1 MAIFFATFCRQA
13 NLRTSWKATT
23 PCKADMDNSAKDMR
37 MKTTDC
43 SVLIIDDVTSVREYL
58 RQTLMLLGITHVS
71 EASDGS
77 HGISSY
83 NKLRHDVVFLD
94 IELPDCDGKNL
105 LRQLKEINPNA
116 NVVIMTAHSTVEN
129 VQQSILAGA
138 CGFIAKPFSAKKIES
153 VLAKCHKTQSLR

>member
-1 MAIFFATFCRQA
+1 M
-13 NLRTSWKATT
+13 K
-23 PCKADMDNSAKDMR
+23 NS
-37 MKTTDC
+37 DC

-58 RQTLMLLGITHVS
+58 RQTLMLLGIDKVS

-77 HGISSY
+77 HGIRSY
-83 NKLRHDVVFLD
+83 SQLQQDVVFLD

-105 LRQLKEINPNA
+105 LKQLKDINPGA

-138 CGFIAKPFSAKKIES
+138 CGFIAKPFSAKKVES
-153 VLAKCHKTQSLR
+153 VLSKCHKYQPVN

>member
-1 MAIFFATFCRQA
+1 
-13 NLRTSWKATT
+13 
-23 PCKADMDNSAKDMR
+23 
-37 MKTTDC
+37 MKMTDY
-43 SVLIIDDVTSVREYL
+43 SVLIIDDVPSVREYL

-71 EASDGS
+71 EAANGS
-77 HGISSY
+77 LGISSY
-83 NKLRHDVVFLD
+83 TKQHQDVVFLD
-94 IELPDCDGKNL
+94 IELPDCDGKSL

-153 VLAKCHKTQSLR
+153 VLVKCQKKKLTA

>member
-1 MAIFFATFCRQA
+1 M
-13 NLRTSWKATT
+13 K
-23 PCKADMDNSAKDMR
+23 NS
-37 MKTTDC
+37 DC

-58 RQTLMLLGITHVS
+58 RQTLMLLGIDKVS

-77 HGISSY
+77 HGIRSY
-83 NKLRHDVVFLD
+83 SQLQQDVVFLD

-105 LRQLKEINPNA
+105 LKQLKDINPSA

-138 CGFIAKPFSAKKIES
+138 CGFIAKPFSAKKVES
-153 VLAKCHKTQSLR
+153 VLSKCQKYQPIH

>member
-1 MAIFFATFCRQA
+1 MKA
-13 NLRTSWKATT
+13 N
-23 PCKADMDNSAKDMR
+23 
-37 MKTTDC
+37 DC

-58 RQTLMLLGITHVS
+58 RQTLMLLGISHVS

-83 NKLRHDVVFLD
+83 TKQRHDVVFLD
-94 IELPDCDGKNL
+94 IELPDCDGKQL
-105 LRQLKEINPNA
+105 LRQLKEINPDA
-116 NVVIMTAHSTVEN
+116 NVVIMTAHSTVDN

-153 VLAKCHKTQSLR
+153 VLTKCQNSKMVKH

>member
-1 MAIFFATFCRQA
+1 
-13 NLRTSWKATT
+13 
-23 PCKADMDNSAKDMR
+23 
-37 MKTTDC
+37 MKMTDY
-43 SVLIIDDVTSVREYL
+43 SVLIIDDVPSVREYL

-71 EASDGS
+71 EAGNGS
-77 HGISSY
+77 LGISSY
-83 NKLRHDVVFLD
+83 TKQQHDIVFLD
-94 IELPDCDGKNL
+94 IELPDCDGKSL

-153 VLAKCHKTQSLR
+153 VLAKCQKKTLTA

>member
-1 MAIFFATFCRQA
+1 M
-13 NLRTSWKATT
+13 
-23 PCKADMDNSAKDMR
+23 
-37 MKTTDC
+37 MKVSDC

-58 RQTLMLLGITHVS
+58 RQTLMLLGISKIS
-71 EASDGS
+71 EAANGS

-83 NKLRHDVVFLD
+83 STHQQDVIFLD
-94 IELPDCDGKNL
+94 IELPDCDGKSL
-105 LRQLKEINPNA
+105 LRQLKEINPQA

-153 VLAKCHKTQSLR
+153 VLLKCSKKPIPAAVAKTV

>member
-1 MAIFFATFCRQA
+1 
-13 NLRTSWKATT
+13 
-23 PCKADMDNSAKDMR
+23 

-71 EASDGS
+71 EASNGS

-83 NKLRHDVVFLD
+83 TKQQQDVVFLD

-116 NVVIMTAHSTVEN
+116 KVVIMTAHSTVEN

-153 VLAKCHKTQSLR
+153 VLAKCHKAQTLR

>member
-1 MAIFFATFCRQA
+1 MAT
-13 NLRTSWKATT
+13 K
-23 PCKADMDNSAKDMR
+23 PCEVDMDNSAKDLR

-83 NKLRHDVVFLD
+83 NKQRHDVVFLD

-153 VLAKCHKTQSLR
+153 VLAKCHKAQALR

>member
-1 MAIFFATFCRQA
+1 M
-13 NLRTSWKATT
+13 K
-23 PCKADMDNSAKDMR
+23 NS
-37 MKTTDC
+37 DC
-43 SVLIIDDVTSVREYL
+43 SVLIIDDVSSVREYL
-58 RQTLMLLGITHVS
+58 RQTLMLLGIDKVS

-77 HGISSY
+77 HGIRSY
-83 NKLRHDVVFLD
+83 SQLQQDVVFLD

-105 LRQLKEINPNA
+105 LKQLKDINPSA

-153 VLAKCHKTQSLR
+153 VLAKCHKTQTQRP

>member
-1 MAIFFATFCRQA
+1 
-13 NLRTSWKATT
+13 
-23 PCKADMDNSAKDMR
+23 
-37 MKTTDC
+37 MKLSDC

-58 RQTLMLLGITHVS
+58 RQTLMLLGISHVS

-83 NKLRHDVVFLD
+83 SKMKQDVVFLD
-94 IELPDCDGKNL
+94 IELPDCDGKTL
-105 LRQLKEINPNA
+105 LKQLKEINPHA

-153 VLAKCHKTQSLR
+153 VLAKCNKLQAERC

>member
-1 MAIFFATFCRQA
+1 
-13 NLRTSWKATT
+13 
-23 PCKADMDNSAKDMR
+23 
-37 MKTTDC
+37 MKVSDC

-58 RQTLMLLGITHVS
+58 RQTLMLLGISHVS

-83 NKLRHDVVFLD
+83 SKMKQDVVFLD
-94 IELPDCDGKNL
+94 IELPDCDGKTL
-105 LRQLKEINPNA
+105 LKQLKEINPDA

-153 VLAKCHKTQSLR
+153 VLAKCNRLQAERC